1 MKKTLLAL
9 GLGFSLAA
17 ACAFTACGSDSA
29 SNALDTEDAVGL
41 GAVSTVRLMGQQ
53 LSAQAVKSF
62 AAIGFE
68 EATESQPSAEETEVK
83 SQAEKFNEYFTA
95 LDSFLGDDLV
105 TTSTAA
111 NTDEKYPYETKM
123 TISGR
128 DVEGNKTEYTM
139 YYTET
144 LVKEK
149 NKNDE
154 TESEYTLEGVMVLDG
169 ADYFLTGERSFEE
182 DDKETENELNIRA
195 FADRDDKLN
204 YIEMSQETS
213 EEVKNNKTETET
225 EYVYSVYANGKLIE
239 ETAVEFETERKA
251 NGNEEAEYELEFRK
265 GEAKGK
271 YEIVRE
277 TNDNKVE
284 IKVKYAI
291 DGKSGLFRIRE
302 KTDENGNKY
311 YEYVFS
317 DGSKLEL

>member
-1 MKKTLLAL
+1 MKKTFLAL
-9 GLGFSLAA
+9 GLGIGLAA
-17 ACAFTACGSDSA
+17 AGAFTACGSGSGSA
-29 SNALDTEDAVGL
+29 NNALDTNDAVGL
-41 GAVSTVRLMGQQ
+41 GAVSTVRLMGER
-53 LSAQAVKSF
+53 LSAQAIGAF
-62 AAIGFE
+62 AAAGVE
-68 EATESQPSAEETEVK
+68 TADGTDAEEMK

-111 NTDEKYPYETKM
+111 NTDEQYPYEIKM

-139 YYTET
+139 YHTET

-149 NKNDE
+149 IKNDE
-154 TESEYTLEGVMVLDG
+154 TKSEYALEGVMALDG

-182 DDKETENELNIRA
+182 DDEETENELKIRA

-225 EYVYSVYANGKLIE
+225 EYVYSVYADGRLVE

-251 NGNEEAEYELEFRK
+251 NGNEETEYELEFRK

-291 DGKSGLFRIRE
+291 DGKNGLFRIRE

-317 DGSKLEL
+317 DGSKLDL